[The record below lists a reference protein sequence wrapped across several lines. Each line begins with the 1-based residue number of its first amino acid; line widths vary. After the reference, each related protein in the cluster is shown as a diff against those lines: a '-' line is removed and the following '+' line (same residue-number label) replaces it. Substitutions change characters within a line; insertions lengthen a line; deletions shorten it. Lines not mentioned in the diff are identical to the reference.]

1 MISSKIGSKESWK
14 TDRLENKEE
23 YIENLILDIEAL
35 VSEDSQLKM
44 FETLISCDQEIK
56 WNFGGIDNPN
66 NIKWYEEQI
75 RKQLMKLDTTALAF
89 LNNAITLIDKKL
101 CLCK

>member
-44 FETLISCDQEIK
+44 FETLISCDQ
-56 WNFGGIDNPN
+56 
-66 NIKWYEEQI
+66 
-75 RKQLMKLDTTALAF
+75 
-89 LNNAITLIDKKL
+89 
-101 CLCK
+101 